1 MKTELIEVSPTQ
13 RELKI
18 EIDAETVK
26 EVYNQVCHKY
36 AKGANVPGF
45 RKGLAP
51 VDVIKLRFKNE
62 IQQETL
68 QELLS
73 KRVTEA
79 IQENDLHPLT
89 EPELHLEDAENL
101 KLNGSQ
107 PLSLHVHME
116 VMPEIPTP
124 DYKNLEAT
132 RRVKPL
138 AEGELEGI
146 LEERRQQFSTLIPV
160 EDRASEEGDTV
171 IVDLE
176 GTFVGEPDAEPIKAD
191 DLEIPL
197 GDELI
202 EKSFTENL
210 IGVRQDEE
218 KEFTVEYPAD
228 FSSPALAGKTVEYKA
243 KIKSV
248 GKVELPALD
257 DEWAQS
263 LDEGYESMQDL
274 RDKLGK
280 DLEAVAK
287 TDADARVRNELVAK
301 IIENHEFEVPNTL
314 IENQARNLLNN
325 FAQDMQQRGVDL
337 NNVEQD
343 FVQMAYTQM
352 RSQAEKDIRGAMLLE
367 KIAEEENIEVSK
379 EEVDDEIMR
388 IAHYY
393 RTTPDQIRASLA
405 QQGGEG
411 NIAGSLRTR
420 KAVEAIIE
428 NAKITDGEW
437 VSETPAAET
446 PEMGAGTED
455 EGDKAAESSEKP
467 EKPEKTEKAEKEEKP
482 KKKAAKK
489 EKK

>member
-1 MKTELIEVSPTQ
+1 MKTEIIEISPTR

-18 EIDAETVK
+18 EIDAEIIK
-26 EVYNQVCHKY
+26 EVYQKVCQKY
-36 AKGANVPGF
+36 AKAMTVPGF

-51 VDVIKLRFKNE
+51 VDVIKLRYKNE

-68 QELLS
+68 QDLLS

-79 IQENDLHPLT
+79 IQENDLNPLS
-89 EPELHLEDAENL
+89 EPELHLEDAANM
-101 KLNGSQ
+101 KLNGTQ
-107 PLSLHVHME
+107 PLLLHVHVE
-116 VMPEIPTP
+116 VMPEIPSP
-124 DYKNLEAT
+124 EYKNLEIT
-132 RRVKPL
+132 RRVRPL

-160 EDRASEEGDTV
+160 EDRASENGDTV

-176 GTFVGEPDAEPIKAD
+176 GAFVGEPDAEPIKAD

-210 IGVRQDEE
+210 VGVREDEE
-218 KEFTVEYPAD
+218 KEFTVVYPED
-228 FSSPALAGKTVEYKA
+228 FSSPALAGKTVNYKA

-248 GKVELPALD
+248 GKVELPEMD
-257 DEWAQS
+257 DDWAQS
-263 LDEGYESMQDL
+263 LDEGFDTIKDL
-274 RDKLGK
+274 REKLSK

-287 TDADARVRNELVAK
+287 NDADARVRNELVAK
-301 IIENHEFEVPNTL
+301 LIEKHEFEVPNTL

-343 FVQMAYTQM
+343 FVQMAFSQM
-352 RSQAEKDIRGAMLLE
+352 RSQAERDIRGAMLLE
-367 KIAEEENIEVSK
+367 KIAEQENIEVSK
-379 EEVDDEIMR
+379 DEIDEEIMR
-388 IAHYY
+388 IAGYY
-393 RTTPDQIRASLA
+393 RTTPEEIRASLA
-405 QQGGEG
+405 QQQGAEE

-420 KAVEAIIE
+420 KAVEAIVD

-437 VSETPAAET
+437 ISENQAPPET
-446 PEMGAGTED
+446 PETTETA
-455 EGDKAAESSEKP
+455 ETAEDKPAEAEN
-467 EKPEKTEKAEKEEKP
+467 EAKAEKP

-489 EKK
+489 EKKS